1 LIHVDVCSKFIVGV
15 PLKNKSEEECTTALM
30 QIKAVYAWQNRLIKK
45 LVFDHEPGILP
56 IENVLMEHGIELILK
71 AAG

>member
-1 LIHVDVCSKFIVGV
+1 MDVCSKFIVGV